1 MGSVHASKYT
11 FMDDVELFAFDVSAE
26 RLEAFC
32 NKFSAKPSASLA
44 ELIESVDSV
53 DVCTPTDSH
62 RDVALEA
69 IAAGKPV
76 FVEKPMARTLEQC
89 AELIDAAKK
98 AGVHLMPGQV
108 VRFFP
113 EFAAAHNAIM
123 DGKVGNP
130 AAVRMR
136 RGGRSPKG
144 TDLWFH
150 DYERSGGILL
160 DLSVHDFD
168 WLLWTIGEVKSV
180 YTRSVRMGKTVDGAD
195 MDGDYTL
202 TILQF
207 ENGCVAHVESTWL
220 DPSGFRTTFEVCGSD
235 GMIEHDSRLVGSV
248 IVHKADG
255 SRKETNFALADD
267 PYYAELRGFLDA
279 VQNGTP
285 VPVPPEDGMK
295 AIAVAIAAIESAKTG
310 KAVTL

>member
-1 MGSVHASKYT
+1 MGSVHASKYVL
-11 FMDDVELFAFDVSAE
+11 MDDVELFAYDIHAGRLAE
-26 RLEAFC
+26 FC
-32 NKFSAKPSASLA
+32 NKFSAKPTSSLA
-44 ELIESVDSV
+44 ELIETVDSV

-69 IAAGKPV
+69 IAAGRPV

-89 AELIDAAKK
+89 QELIDAAKK

-113 EFAAAHNAIM
+113 EFAAAHKAVM
-123 DGKVGNP
+123 DGKVGKP

-195 MDGDYTL
+195 MDGDYAL
-202 TILQF
+202 TTLQF

-235 GMIEHDSRLVGSV
+235 GMIEHDTREVGTV
-248 IVHKADG
+248 RVHKADG
-255 SRKETNFALADD
+255 SRKETNFALSDD

-279 VQNGTP
+279 VQNNTP
-285 VPVPPEDGMK
+285 VPVSPEEGMK
-295 AIAVAIAAIESAKTG
+295 AVAIAFAAIESAKTG
-310 KAVTL
+310 NAISL